1 MPASKLVEKFWNAV
15 VIHFLMLFLSL
26 AFMNIYE
33 FLPHV
38 VTDPFQETFQDNA
51 LFSYKPKRTG
61 GGICAVV
68 AHLIYFSIPIWLSY
82 LQPAQFVLE
91 REINHLKWGD
101 LTWFDLFLAPER
113 EIQWRILQKSQMFHP
128 WIKVPFLGLIK

>member
-1 MPASKLVEKFWNAV
+1 
-15 VIHFLMLFLSL
+15 MLFLSL

-68 AHLIYFSIPIWLSY
+68 AHLIYFSIP
-82 LQPAQFVLE
+82 
-91 REINHLKWGD
+91 
-101 LTWFDLFLAPER
+101 FDFLIYNQHSLFLKE
-113 EIQWRILQKSQMFHP
+113 K
-128 WIKVPFLGLIK
+128 